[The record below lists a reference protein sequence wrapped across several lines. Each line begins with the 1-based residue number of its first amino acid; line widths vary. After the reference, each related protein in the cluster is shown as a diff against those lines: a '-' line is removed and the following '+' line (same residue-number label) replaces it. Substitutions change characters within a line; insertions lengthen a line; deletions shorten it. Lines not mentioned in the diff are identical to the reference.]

1 MCYCNMY
8 ITLYLL
14 LIILDSIFNDVNPES
29 HCHYKVISPDS
40 EVSILYS
47 TVFKPHFIYIIKER
61 GTKQEAV
68 L

>member
-1 MCYCNMY
+1 MY
-8 ITLYLL
+8 ITVHLL
-14 LIILDSIFNDVNPES
+14 LLILDSIFNVVNPES
-29 HCHYKVISPDS
+29 HCHYRVIPPDS

-47 TVFKPHFIYIIKER
+47 TVFKPHFIFIIKGR